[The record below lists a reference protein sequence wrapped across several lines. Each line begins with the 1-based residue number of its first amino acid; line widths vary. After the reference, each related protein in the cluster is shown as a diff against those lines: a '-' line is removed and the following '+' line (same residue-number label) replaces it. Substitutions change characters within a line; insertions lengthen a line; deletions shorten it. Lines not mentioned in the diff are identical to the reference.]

1 MSHLDP
7 NAQMLANDADV
18 AATIAGGN
26 FAGKP
31 ARLIAQALQVD
42 PQNPMA
48 PWLASTRPCTPA
60 MARKS

>member
-1 MSHLDP
+1 
-7 NAQMLANDADV
+7 MLANDADV